1 MSHINDTGKTAAEGS
16 MAYLAAL
23 NAVNLMLLDA
33 VTFQRNNYMAYTS
46 GLALAIKKLA
56 EGDGQ
61 GEQLLDAIQKS
72 LSFDQSHLL
81 KTSRDCAEILME
93 FKKIQDA

>member
-1 MSHINDTGKTAAEGS
+1 MSTDEEPIKADADGP
-16 MAYLAAL
+16 MAYLTAL

-33 VTFQRNNYMAYTS
+33 AAFQRNNYMVYTS

-56 EGDGQ
+56 EGDSQ

-72 LSFDQSHLL
+72 LSFDQAYVL
-81 KTSRDCAEILME
+81 KTSKDCAEILMD